1 MSKINTIAKLG
12 VALALCATAATAGTR
27 DIHKHGDFFQ
37 NVKAEH
43 VQPLLGGTAFVS
55 HVDYENMGNTSSGGT
70 LSIAWYDTN
79 GNRYLCQGYPQKG
92 ISYSWGSRGFG
103 GIVRE
108 SKYLRARHPLVQ
120 FKNKGKMTGR
130 EMIRYD
136 AATASFTNY
145 WYQNYRWWE
154 MRTGHLQSEL
164 PAVTWELCPDFP
176 SAKSLGAR
184 VNKKQT
190 AKFYNDLVRQS
201 PGKRVKKPQYESKV
215 PLNVPLDLD
224 FKPMTSDGDR

>member
-1 MSKINTIAKLG
+1 MSKIKTIAKLG
-12 VALALCATAATAGTR
+12 AALALCATAATAGTR

-43 VQPLLGGTAFVS
+43 VQPLLGGTAYVS
-55 HVDYENMGNTSSGGT
+55 HVDYEGKSGNGNVI
-70 LSIAWYDTN
+70 IAWYSSN
-79 GNRYLCQGYPQKG
+79 GQRYRCEGYPDRGVAYEYDRKNYNG
-92 ISYSWGSRGFG
+92 IM
-103 GIVRE
+103 RE
-108 SKYLRARHPLVQ
+108 SKYLRMRHPLVQ
-120 FKNKGKMTGR
+120 YQKKGGKAGFDL
-130 EMIRYD
+130 IRYD
-136 AATASFTNY
+136 AATATLTNY